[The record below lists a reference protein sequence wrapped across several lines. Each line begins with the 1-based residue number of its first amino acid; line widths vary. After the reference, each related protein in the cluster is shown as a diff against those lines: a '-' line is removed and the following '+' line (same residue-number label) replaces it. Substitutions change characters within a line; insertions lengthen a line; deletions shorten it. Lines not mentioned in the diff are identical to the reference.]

1 VVSREGR
8 TMPHDGWNDMHRL
21 SLIVFRN
28 SCAVAKGYPRFR
40 GRLPPRM
47 DCNDGCWRSGHVITQ
62 ADDVVVVG
70 LVVELEV
77 VAVALQAE
85 LDVASVDLRPMK
97 RL

>member
-1 VVSREGR
+1 MTAGM
-8 TMPHDGWNDMHRL
+8 TCIGCRL
-21 SLIVFRN
+21 SFFGIHALWLRVTRGFGDDC
-28 SCAVAKGYPRFR
+28 SARFR

>member
-1 VVSREGR
+1 
-8 TMPHDGWNDMHRL
+8 
-21 SLIVFRN
+21 
-28 SCAVAKGYPRFR
+28 
-40 GRLPPRM
+40 M